1 MTRIRIGASL
11 YLIPDGD
18 WEDWVRQG
26 RVPPDA
32 WVNSQFWTQGVW
44 RQADTMEVY
53 HLFVPSRSELRDR
66 PAPGITDVIFSRGG
80 LSVTEV
86 LALANMLI
94 TAILFA
100 VWRRDYEAHLW
111 WLAQFLRQFVGDGR
125 GFFAAIV
132 PMFLHASPQHVFF
145 NVIALL
151 AAGSVVEYFYGRW
164 RMLAGYLIS
173 GYGGAA
179 LSFFA
184 RPKPLLSVGASGAIF
199 GLYGL
204 CLLLLLRHFRR
215 FSERQR
221 WKTLRIYIPILV
233 LAVIPAIFGG
243 DFYSHLGGFLTGCAI
258 GLFMPAGARIGFLYR
273 RREEIPPPPPAGPGP
288 EPEPGTR

>member
-11 YLIPDGD
+11 YLIPDED
-18 WEDWVRQG
+18 WEDWVRRG

-32 WVNSQFWTQGVW
+32 WVISPFWTQGTW
-44 RQADTMEVY
+44 RLAETMEVY

-66 PAPGITDVIFSRGG
+66 PAPGITDIIFSRHGI
-80 LSVTEV
+80 SITEL
-86 LALANMLI
+86 LALLNLAIAACLYLI
-94 TAILFA
+94 
-100 VWRRDYEAHLW
+100 WRGDYEPHLW
-111 WLAQFLRQFVGDGR
+111 WLSQFMRRFVGDGR
-125 GFFAAIV
+125 GFVAVIV
-132 PMFLHASPQHVFF
+132 PMFLHANLQHVFF

-151 AAGSVVEYFYGRW
+151 AAGTAVEYFYGRW
-164 RMLAGYLIS
+164 KMLAGYLLA

-215 FSERQR
+215 FSVRQR

-243 DFYSHLGGFLTGCAI
+243 DFYSHLGGFLTGCVI
-258 GLFMPAGARIGFLYR
+258 GVFLPASPRIAFMYKRP
-273 RREEIPPPPPAGPGP
+273 EEVAPPPIEEAPPQV
-288 EPEPGTR
+288 EPR